1 MKLVGKRRLSGA
13 LEIVTWILI
22 AATLVMEIALKWV
35 VDLMMELNPNNPEH
49 LRMLYYVTLSVSG
62 VFAFLILWQIRGIL
76 HNANHDTIF
85 SMNSV
90 RRMRT
95 AGIEALMMSAF
106 YIVMLFVG
114 MTKFAVGL
122 VALIF
127 LFFGLIAL
135 IFSEFFVEAVNYKKE
150 NDMTI

>member
-13 LEIVTWILI
+13 LEVLTWVLMAASVGMVISLKWIL
-22 AATLVMEIALKWV
+22 
-35 VDLMMELNPNNPEH
+35 DFMMQFNSDPAHWRP
-49 LRMLYYVTLSVSG
+49 LYLVTLSVSG
-62 VFAFLILWQIRGIL
+62 VFAVLILWQIRGIL
-76 HNANHDTIF
+76 HNANRDTIF

-90 RRMRT
+90 KRMRI
-95 AGIEALMMSAF
+95 AGVEALLMAAF

-114 MTKFAVGL
+114 MTKFSVGL

-127 LFFGLIAL
+127 AFFGLIAL
-135 IFSEFFVEAVNYKKE
+135 IFSEFFVEAVDYKKE